1 MEHEEHI
8 ALLNLMG
15 SIFETPS
22 VLEENI
28 DKIPPQ
34 LAQLVAT
41 APTGLEGMAKM
52 ISTHF
57 THAIQYKAAN
67 VQKFELESGLIKY
80 QTYLRK
86 LAAFNKLHAVV
97 N

>member
-1 MEHEEHI
+1 MEINEMEHEEHI

-22 VLEENI
+22 LLAENV

-34 LAQLVAT
+34 LEQLVAS

-52 ISTHF
+52 ISVHF
-57 THAIQYKAAN
+57 THAFQSKAAN

-86 LAAFNKLHAVV
+86 LAFFS
-97 N
+97 